1 MNIWKG
7 IQNAIRY
14 IEYNLTEELDIADIA
29 AKANF
34 SGYFPCCAALRWG
47 SISAAAGSVWKAP
60 TVRYRSSGRSIC
72 RTEALS
78 SVTPGRKSP
87 RDTRQGI
94 PGREHKDMERMAPQL
109 HRVQAGRQ
117 LRH

>member
-1 MNIWKG
+1 MNIWEG

-34 SGYFPCCAALRWG
+34 SGYFLCCAALRWG

-72 RTEALS
+72 RTAALS

-87 RDTRQGI
+87 RDTRQSRY
-94 PGREHKDMERMAPQL
+94 PRP
-109 HRVQAGRQ
+109 
-117 LRH
+117 RHSGT

>member
-34 SGYFPCCAALRWG
+34 SGYSPCCAALRWG

-72 RTEALS
+72 RTEALL
-78 SVTPGRKSP
+78 SVCTASAL
-87 RDTRQGI
+87 TAI
-94 PGREHKDMERMAPQL
+94 
-109 HRVQAGRQ
+109 
-117 LRH
+117 

>member
-14 IEYNLTEELDIADIA
+14 IEDNLTEELDMPISQQRRIYQPFT
-29 AKANF
+29 F
-34 SGYFPCCAALRWG
+34 SGYSPCCAALRWEN
-47 SISAAAGSVWKAP
+47 ISAAAGSVWKAP

-72 RTEALS
+72 RTAALS

-87 RDTRQGI
+87 SDTRQGRY
-94 PGREHKDMERMAPQL
+94 PHP
-109 HRVQAGRQ
+109 
-117 LRH
+117 RHSGT